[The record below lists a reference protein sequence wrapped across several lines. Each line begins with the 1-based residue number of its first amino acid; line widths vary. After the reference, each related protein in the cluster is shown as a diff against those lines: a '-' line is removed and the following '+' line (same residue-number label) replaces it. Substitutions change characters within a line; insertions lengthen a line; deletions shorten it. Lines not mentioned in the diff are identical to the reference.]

1 MKCSDFSK
9 ASSGPSIALD
19 KAAPQQAHWS
29 STRIITTP
37 GARET
42 DPWLSLGMD
51 SATAR
56 RDPRVMH
63 LQLDRAMDGVGTY
76 SPERRKRL
84 HAMLDSWLADADP
97 SFEAERERA
106 HRDHESYRDSDSEE
120 PEDDPDDQSEDA
132 DMKRLRAAVDT
143 FARASA
149 ADRSVAMDAADENLL
164 DRYVKP
170 AQPVPEGLRTLERD
184 LHLRQKDSSAISW
197 WRGLQVYLS
206 GMPKGS
212 RMKDC
217 NSATLVP
224 LLRVLHRNRA

>member
-1 MKCSDFSK
+1 MKLSDFSK

-56 RDPRVMH
+56 RDPRAMH
-63 LQLDRAMDGVGTY
+63 VQLDRAMDAVGTY
-76 SPERRKRL
+76 SQERRKRL
-84 HAMLDSWLADADP
+84 HDALDRWMADGDP
-97 SFEAERERA
+97 SFEAERKRA
-106 HRDHESYRDSDSEE
+106 HEDAESYRDSDSEE
-120 PEDDPDDQSEDA
+120 PEETASDQALMAQLKDA
-132 DMKRLRAAVDT
+132 VANFTKRT
-143 FARASA
+143 SA
-149 ADRSVAMDAADENLL
+149 QDRSVAMDSADENLL
-164 DRYVKP
+164 DHYIKP
-170 AQPVPEGLRTLERD
+170 SERVPEGLRTLERD

-217 NSATLVP
+217 NSATLIP

>member
-1 MKCSDFSK
+1 
-9 ASSGPSIALD
+9 
-19 KAAPQQAHWS
+19 
-29 STRIITTP
+29 
-37 GARET
+37 
-42 DPWLSLGMD
+42 
-51 SATAR
+51 
-56 RDPRVMH
+56 
-63 LQLDRAMDGVGTY
+63 
-76 SPERRKRL
+76 
-84 HAMLDSWLADADP
+84 MLDSWLADADP